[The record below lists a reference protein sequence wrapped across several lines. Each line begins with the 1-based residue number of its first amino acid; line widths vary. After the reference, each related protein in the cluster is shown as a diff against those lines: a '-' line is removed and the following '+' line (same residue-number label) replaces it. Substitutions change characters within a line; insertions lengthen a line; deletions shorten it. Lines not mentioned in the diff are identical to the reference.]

1 MFSRLR
7 GWLRGSATGAPAVQD
22 PPLPRPARALP
33 QMPLPEGFATAWE
46 TLQRLEAGTV
56 DPLPLP
62 PPAHL
67 EQVARVRTL
76 VLNQFQAHLP
86 EPAAFP
92 SVAVEVLDLLEQPDP
107 ELAQLLLLLG
117 RDPAITA
124 QVLRVANSAFYA
136 REREAQDLRAAIL
149 RLGIRTAGEV
159 AVAVASH
166 SLFDLELRAEQE
178 MFMVRLMDLYHDA
191 LATGFGAST
200 VAFRARAG
208 EPNQAFLGGL
218 FHEIGHSLAIRA
230 LAALMVQGRLAP
242 TQPPEVLDEVLA
254 SVHVELGATAVKLWG
269 LPAYLQPICERH
281 HELDLPPG
289 PAFGNTHAVR
299 VAAGLLRLVR
309 DPHDLRH
316 GLETA
321 QSLRTLGLPQA
332 QVAELYGLM
341 IGCHERAVGMLPA

>member
-1 MFSRLR
+1 MLNRFR
-7 GWLRGSATGAPAVQD
+7 GWFQGSTPEAPKPAAPRGALLTPT
-22 PPLPRPARALP
+22 PPP
-33 QMPLPEGFATAWE
+33 PEGFEAAWAT
-46 TLQRLEAGTV
+46 LGRIEAGDTP
-56 DPLPLP
+56 PLPLP
-62 PPAHL
+62 SPAHL
-67 EQVARVRTL
+67 EQVAALRAL
-76 VLNQFQAHLP
+76 VLGQFQAHLP

-107 ELAQLLLLLG
+107 ELSQLLLLLG

-124 QVLRVANSAFYA
+124 RVLRVANSAFYA
-136 REREAQDLRAAIL
+136 RGREAQDLRAAIL
-149 RLGIRTAGEV
+149 RLGIRTAGEI

-242 TQPPEVLDEVLA
+242 DQPREVLDEVLLA
-254 SVHVELGATAVKLWG
+254 VHLELGAAAVQLWG
-269 LPAYLQPICERH
+269 LPAYLQPICARH
-281 HELDLPPG
+281 HEPDLPPG
-289 PAFGNTHAVR
+289 PTFGNTHAVR

-309 DPHDLRH
+309 DPQDLRH

-321 QSLRTLGLPQA
+321 QSLRTLGLPRA